1 MNRLSAHAYLA
12 YGLFGLPL
20 ALVALPIFV
29 YVPQFYAER
38 FGLSL
43 SLIGAT
49 LLIARVFDAFID
61 PLLGMWIDR
70 SKSSHG
76 YGRFILLAL
85 PLLACG
91 FLALF
96 HPPQFTQGSAL
107 IWFMASLLLVYL
119 GFSLASI
126 AYQSWGAALTQKL
139 NERSSLTAS
148 REACGLVGVLLAA
161 SLTGWLGLSW
171 LSLVFIISLLLSSIV
186 LLKLAPEPVHLPSLN
201 QNWAMML
208 TPFHTPRFR
217 WLFAVLIV
225 NGIAASIPATLFLF
239 FAKDHLQLP
248 QYAGIFLMLYFAA
261 AACSMPA
268 WVALA
273 KRHGEARIWL
283 LAMLLSAAAFVWAYG
298 LPAGAALPFGL
309 ICVLSGLTLGA
320 DLALP
325 PALLAA
331 VINQAGHSGQR
342 EGSYFGAWSWATKM
356 NLALA
361 AGISLPLLQQL
372 GYVPG
377 VINSNGT
384 HALAV
389 GYALL
394 PCLLKLIAA
403 AILWRAPLRGI

>member
-1 MNRLSAHAYLA
+1 MSPLTRTSFFA

-20 ALVALPIFV
+20 ALVALPIYV

-43 SLIGAT
+43 TLIGAT

-61 PLLGMWIDR
+61 PMIGMWLDH
-70 SKSSHG
+70 SKSPQR
-76 YGRFILLAL
+76 YQRFILMAL
-85 PLLACG
+85 PLLAGG
-91 FLALF
+91 FVALF
-96 HPPQFTQGSAL
+96 HPPQIAQGAAL
-107 IWFMASLLLVYL
+107 LWFMATLLLVYV
-119 GFSLASI
+119 GFSLATI
-126 AYQSWGAALTQKL
+126 AHQSWGAALTQKL
-139 NERSSLTAS
+139 NERSSLTAT
-148 REACGLVGVLLAA
+148 REACGLVGVIMAA

-171 LSLVFIISLLLSSIV
+171 LSAIFIVSLLLCSAV
-186 LLKLAPEPVHLPSLN
+186 LLRLAPRPQQLSTAHHS
-201 QNWAMML
+201 WKTML
-208 TPFHTPRFR
+208 MPFHTPRFR

-225 NGIAASIPATLFLF
+225 NGIAAAIPATLFLF
-239 FAKDHLQLP
+239 FAQDQLQLP
-248 QYAGIFLMLYFAA
+248 QYAGLFLMLYFAA
-261 AACSMPA
+261 AACSMPL

-298 LPAGAALPFGL
+298 LSAGAALPFGL

-331 VINQAGHSGQR
+331 VIAQAGHSGQR
-342 EGSYFGAWSWATKM
+342 EGAYFGAWSWATKM

-372 GYVPG
+372 GYIPG
-377 VINSNGT
+377 VVNSSGA

-394 PCLLKLIAA
+394 PCILKLSAA